1 MVRFLLLIPFLVF
14 SLTYQEIAKAY
25 KESYLY
31 EKIGDYKNA
40 IRVLM
45 PIYKAYPNGYTIN
58 LRLGWLYYLW
68 GKYDNSIFHY
78 KKADKAI
85 PTSVESKLGL
95 SLPLMAQEKW
105 GDVEIVLYRVLNLDY
120 YNYYGNLRL
129 CIVLEKE
136 KKYKLQKAIALKML
150 RIYPTSVPFL
160 VELAKSYYHLGD
172 KEKAKKLFEDILIL
186 DPENL
191 TAKEYLKK
199 FKEKKSNQP

>member
-40 IRVLM
+40 IRVLI
-45 PIYKAYPNGYTIN
+45 PIYKVYPNSYTIN

-105 GDVEIVLYRVLNLDY
+105 GDTEEVLYRVLKLDY

-129 CIVLEKE
+129 CIALEKE
-136 KKYKLQKAIALKML
+136 KKYDQQKAIALKML

-160 VELAKSYYHLGD
+160 VELAKSYYHLGE

-199 FKEKKSNQP
+199 FEEKKSNQP